1 MFACLEAYQLV
12 DGMWFFS
19 IRVMSCDVG
28 VLKTS
33 VKDTPLP
40 SQNVGQLCDVIRCD
54 RTGVPVE
61 E

>member
-1 MFACLEAYQLV
+1 
-12 DGMWFFS
+12 
-19 IRVMSCDVG
+19 MSCGVG

-33 VKDTPLP
+33 VTDMSLVTDTPLP